1 MLSRMELVYLDK
13 GFSGEIPFPYTAL
26 ELAAALTQMINRDF
40 DSRNPNDNSE
50 VDVVDE
56 EKIDI
61 FEKKHEEV
69 KQEETIEE
77 AQKAGHMQLDSQ

>member
-1 MLSRMELVYLDK
+1 
-13 GFSGEIPFPYTAL
+13 
-26 ELAAALTQMINRDF
+26 MINRDF

-61 FEKKHEEV
+61 FEKKREEV

-77 AQKAGHMQLDSQ
+77 A

>member
-1 MLSRMELVYLDK
+1 MLSRMELVYLEK
-13 GFSGEIPFPYTAL
+13 GFDGEIPFPYTAL

-40 DSRNPNDNSE
+40 DGRNLNNNSE

-61 FEKKHEEV
+61 FEEKREEV
-69 KQEETIEE
+69 KQEETIEA
-77 AQKAGHMQLDSQ
+77 AQKAGHMQSYSK